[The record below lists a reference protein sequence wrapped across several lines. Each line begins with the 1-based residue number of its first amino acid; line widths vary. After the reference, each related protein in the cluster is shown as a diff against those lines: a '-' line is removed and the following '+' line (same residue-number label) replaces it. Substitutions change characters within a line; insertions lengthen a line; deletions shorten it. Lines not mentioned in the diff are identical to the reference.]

1 MKLSMFLITAAAML
15 FTLPAFA
22 DQDAKTAKAIENG
35 ATNINAAPIEIKAKS
50 PLAEMLTSDT
60 ELSLPNGAS
69 ADLKKK
75 SENVEITAADYISSI
90 NALKESLSKLEF
102 EGGSAAELVK
112 LTGALKKASAQLAAF
127 ESART
132 EYVQEK
138 TVFVSDKTSEPAIGK
153 TGH

>member
-1 MKLSMFLITAAAML
+1 MFLITAAAML

-22 DQDAKTAKAIENG
+22 DQDAETAKAIENG